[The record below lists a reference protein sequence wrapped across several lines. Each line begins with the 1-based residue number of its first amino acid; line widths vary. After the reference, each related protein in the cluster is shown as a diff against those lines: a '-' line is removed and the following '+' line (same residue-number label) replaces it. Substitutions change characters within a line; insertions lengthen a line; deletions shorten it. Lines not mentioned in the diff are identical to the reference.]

1 MIFVDVGVRSLLL
14 SKARRSAVTRVF
26 GVPAEGQSFLVT
38 MILLGSVGAVA
49 RGLAPGSFP
58 RPSRMH
64 AAIGGS
70 AVDTA
75 VRGIAGAP
83 SKHVPFA
90 GGLIV
95 FAGRALV
102 ASHGGGS
109 RPRGQGTG
117 ARGQGPGHALR
128 ALRALIVAGT

>member
-49 RGLAPGSFP
+49 RGLAPGSVP

-95 FAGRALV
+95 FALVAHSLRPTVAGVAHEVRALV
-102 ASHGGGS
+102 HEVKVL
-109 RPRGQGTG
+109 GTRY
-117 ARGQGPGHALR
+117 ARYAR
-128 ALRALIVAGT
+128 